1 MRSRQIVAGLVGLGV
16 LIYTA
21 AFILLETLFY
31 RTQSQREK
39 RLITAAAVG
48 VLSRQ
53 GCRLPL
59 TVEHSASATAYR
71 CGALAAIL
79 TAVNLLAST

>member
-1 MRSRQIVAGLVGLGV
+1 MRSRQIVAGLVGFGA

-39 RLITAAAVG
+39 RLIAAAAVCI
-48 VLSRQ
+48 LSRQ
-53 GCRLPL
+53 GCRCP
-59 TVEHSASATAYR
+59 
-71 CGALAAIL
+71 
-79 TAVNLLAST
+79 

>member
-1 MRSRQIVAGLVGLGV
+1 MRSRQIVAGLVGLGA

-39 RLITAAAVG
+39 RLITAAAVW

-59 TVEHSASATAYR
+59 TVEHSAPATVYC